1 MYSQG
6 QEKAKVGI
14 VQVDKRGSSY
24 RLRFTYPEGTRHQFT
39 VAKATPEGWVTAIKA
54 AQLINRDI
62 DLGDF
67 DETYPRYSPK
77 HSKKLAIAQQ
87 KATKE
92 YNLKEL
98 WEIYK
103 ESNKDR
109 VAKTTQKYNWTQFD
123 RFLGKVDKNLLEL
136 NQAKNFVNKLLTY
149 YAVSTIATNFRTCL
163 HPSVN
168 QAVRQKLISNNPY
181 NDVPLPKIPKK
192 EIECFEPNEIK
203 AIIAAFYS
211 DDYAR
216 KYSKYKHSYYA
227 LMVEFLCLTG
237 CRPEECY
244 ALTWDDIKHKKDK
257 VFISFNKAY
266 SKGILLPHT
275 KNHTIRLF
283 PCNEQL
289 KKLIASIPKI
299 KNKHNLIFPSAEKL
313 SYINQNRFRER
324 IYTRVLKGLVED
336 GKVHKYLK
344 PYCLRHSFITRL
356 IREGVDIATVAA
368 LSGNSAR
375 VIMGN
380 YLASRREFDL
390 PEL

>member
-6 QEKAKVGI
+6 QEKAKVGRI
-14 VQVDKRGSSY
+14 QIDIKGKSY
-24 RLRFTYPEGTRHQFT
+24 RLRFTYPEENRHEFSIAR
-39 VAKATPEGWVTAIKA
+39 VSPEGWVTAIKA

-67 DETYPRYSPK
+67 DETYARYSPK
-77 HSKKLAIAQQ
+77 HAKKVAITKQET
-87 KATKE
+87 TKE

-103 ESNKDR
+103 ESNKNR
-109 VAKTTQKYNWTQFD
+109 VAKTTQARNWVQFD
-123 RFLGKVDKNLLEL
+123 RFIEKVEPNLLAL
-136 NQAKNFVNKLLTY
+136 KNSKEFVNKILTY
-149 YAVSTIATNFRTCL
+149 YAPSTTATTFRTCL

-168 QAVRQKLISNNPY
+168 QAVKQGLIKNNPY
-181 NDVPLPKIPKK
+181 SNIELPKIPKK
-192 EIECFEPNEIK
+192 NVECFEADEIK
-203 AIIAAFYS
+203 AIIAAFYG
-211 DDYAR
+211 DEYV
-216 KYSKYKHSYYA
+216 SKSSRYKHSYYA
-227 LMVEFLCLTG
+227 QMVEFLALTG

-244 ALTWDDIKHKKDK
+244 ALTWNDVKYKKDK

-266 SKGILLPHT
+266 SKGVLLSHT
-275 KNHTIRLF
+275 KTHTIRLF

-299 KNKHNLIFPSAEKL
+299 ENKHNLVFPSVEL
-313 SYINQNRFRER
+313 GYISQDDFRR
-324 IYTRVLKGLVED
+324 RSYTRVVNGLVKD

-368 LSGNSAR
+368 LSGNSPE
-375 VIMGN
+375 VIMSN